1 MLKLC
6 VLDNLS
12 SCIRGVKY
20 LCVLQTL
27 SAAEVWCLLPGC
39 PSCALPFPGS
49 SSARLLGPSSDL
61 FPNFPC
67 QGFLKL
73 LCCVWLQGES
83 CITNGGLVKYTELNM
98 VLVSDEAFEAL
109 TQGPLQDQVSYKDS
123 RGNRSASEVEY
134 GGEKRLGRPG
144 GSPAGLQLFLDPD
157 TETSESRRKPASM
170 RLKPVEQL
178 SPAQTPSDC
187 ETKFDRK
194 KTQPSQLSKTNIQYH
209 KIFKEVSKDELLMQ
223 SYTCALQRDILY
235 QGKMFVSDNWICF
248 HSKVFG
254 RDTKITIPVA
264 SVTFIKKTKTALLV
278 PNALVIE
285 TTSYQHVFVS
295 FLSRN
300 TTYKL
305 LRSIC
310 VHLEVEKICGS
321 PTNSSCENSFR
332 VDCPSPLPLDF
343 SGDFSD
349 LDGVVQQRRQEMMES
364 SSSGSQTPDYDKITD
379 FPDTFLSAVKSGEVS
394 VHADIHLQTPSQTH
408 GAALKN
414 GSPNPALKDKPA
426 QPMSLHTIL
435 VIYLFLVSVL
445 VLSSCYMAFK
455 IVALEHR
462 LNSLVSVGE
471 HIRSSENGVSQR
483 SQNEVNAEIYG
494 ELSNN
499 LFRLEKIQRNL
510 RKLLEET

>member
-1 MLKLC
+1 
-6 VLDNLS
+6 
-12 SCIRGVKY
+12 
-20 LCVLQTL
+20 
-27 SAAEVWCLLPGC
+27 
-39 PSCALPFPGS
+39 
-49 SSARLLGPSSDL
+49 
-61 FPNFPC
+61 
-67 QGFLKL
+67 
-73 LCCVWLQGES
+73 
-83 CITNGGLVKYTELNM
+83 
-98 VLVSDEAFEAL
+98 
-109 TQGPLQDQVSYKDS
+109 
-123 RGNRSASEVEY
+123 
-134 GGEKRLGRPG
+134 
-144 GSPAGLQLFLDPD
+144 
-157 TETSESRRKPASM
+157 M

-178 SPAQTPSDC
+178 SPAQSPSDC
-187 ETKFDRK
+187 ETKSDRK
-194 KTQPSQLSKTNIQYH
+194 KPQPSHISKTNTHYH
-209 KIFKEVSKDELLMQ
+209 KLFKEVSKDEPLKQ

-254 RDTKITIPVA
+254 RDTKISIPVVT
-264 SVTFIKKTKTALLV
+264 VTFIKKTKTALLV

-305 LRSIC
+305 LRTIC
-310 VHLEVEKICGS
+310 IHLEVEKTCSS

-332 VDCPSPLPLDF
+332 VDCPSTLPLDF
-343 SGDFSD
+343 SADFSD

-394 VHADIHLQTPSQTH
+394 VHADIHLQAPSQIH
-408 GAALKN
+408 GAALN
-414 GSPNPALKDKPA
+414 NASPKAPLKDRSS

-435 VIYLFLVSVL
+435 LIYLFLVGVL

-462 LNSLVSVGE
+462 LNSLVSMGE
-471 HIRSSENGVSQR
+471 HIHNENSVSQR
-483 SQNEVNAEIYG
+483 SQSEMNAEIYG

-499 LFRLEKIQRNL
+499 LFKLEKIQRNL

>member
-1 MLKLC
+1 M
-6 VLDNLS
+6 VLMTEQADRPLTPLS
-12 SCIRGVKY
+12 SP
-20 LCVLQTL
+20 
-27 SAAEVWCLLPGC
+27 E
-39 PSCALPFPGS
+39 
-49 SSARLLGPSSDL
+49 
-61 FPNFPC
+61 
-67 QGFLKL
+67 
-73 LCCVWLQGES
+73 
-83 CITNGGLVKYTELNM
+83 
-98 VLVSDEAFEAL
+98 
-109 TQGPLQDQVSYKDS
+109 QVSHKDS
-123 RGNRSASEVEY
+123 RGTRSTFEVEN
-134 GGEKRLGRPG
+134 GGERRQRRPG
-144 GSPAGLQLFLDPD
+144 RSPADLHLCLDA
-157 TETSESRRKPASM
+157 ETDPSECRRKPAGM

-178 SPAQTPSDC
+178 SPMLSPASDF
-187 ETKFDRK
+187 EAKFERK
-194 KTQPSQLSKTNIQYH
+194 KSQPSHLSKTNAHYH
-209 KIFKEVSKDELLMQ
+209 KLFKEVSKDEILKQ

-254 RDTKITIPVA
+254 RDTKISIPVL

-310 VHLEVEKICGS
+310 VHLEVDKTCSS
-321 PTNSSCENSFR
+321 PVTSSCENSFR
-332 VDCPSPLPLDF
+332 VKCPSSLPLDF
-343 SGDFSD
+343 SRDFSD

-379 FPDTFLSAVKSGEVS
+379 FTGLPGTFLSAVKGGEVS
-394 VHADIHLQTPSQTH
+394 VHADIHLQAPSQKH
-408 GAALKN
+408 GAAVKN
-414 GSPNPALKDKPA
+414 GSAKPTRGVALKDKPS
-426 QPMSLHTIL
+426 QPMSLHAIL
-435 VIYLFLVSVL
+435 LIYLFLVSVL

-462 LNSLVSVGE
+462 LNSLVSMGE
-471 HIRSSENGVSQR
+471 HVRNENAVSHR

-494 ELSNN
+494 ELSTN
-499 LFRLEKIQRNL
+499 LFKLEKIQRNL